1 MVPRILQQLP
11 PRFRKKQL
19 SGMHGLGSFLHP
31 CRPGLSLAL
40 HGTQSDSWTAPQSSA
55 SKGLHPRLQLH
66 HPLSR
71 SDQIHG
77 HHPGLSFMAGRWQ
90 VFGKMLPLCM
100 LPPLIQA
107 PFFLRDYLLFLY
119 PRCIYHPLYP
129 TSRNPFF
136 LLLTV
141 LFLKLK
147 LNPIVPLFKVLQ
159 RFPFVFRES
168 KILSSRTSPS

>member
-90 VFGKMLPLCM
+90 VFGKMLPL
-100 LPPLIQA
+100 PPLHA
-107 PFFLRDYLLFLY
+107 SSPNSGPFL
-119 PRCIYHPLYP
+119 
-129 TSRNPFF
+129 SQG
-136 LLLTV
+136 LLTILV
-141 LFLKLK
+141 SKMYLSSSLPNLKK
-147 LNPIVPLFKVLQ
+147 
-159 RFPFVFRES
+159 S
-168 KILSSRTSPS
+168 ILSFADSPISKTQT